1 MSLHPRPAAP
11 SGTPIRIEIAGAMRG
26 KGRPRFARRGDFV
39 QTFTDERT
47 KTAENWI
54 RACAVDQ
61 AKITAPLDGP
71 IGLQMQITVE
81 IPGSWSK
88 KKQAAALRGDV
99 RPTGKPDLDNSLKL
113 VADALN
119 KVLWR
124 DDAQIV
130 LCGMTKAYG
139 HVPGTVLIV
148 TPIAAQG

>member
-1 MSLHPRPAAP
+1 MPGNPGRAD
-11 SGTPIRIEIAGAMRG
+11 GEPIRIEIAGAMRG

-39 QTFTDERT
+39 TTFTDDRT

-54 RACAVDQ
+54 KACATDQ
-61 AKITAPLDGP
+61 AKIPAPLDGP
-71 IGLQMQITVE
+71 IGLHMQITVE

-88 KKQAAALRGDV
+88 KKQAAALRGDI

-130 LCGMTKAYG
+130 ICGMGKAYG
-139 HVPGTVLIV
+139 HKPGTVLIV
-148 TPIAAQG
+148 TPIVPPMA